1 MKSENKIEPGAL
13 AEELRALLASPQL
26 GVPDYAADPL
36 VARRVGKL
44 LYEAVSAGPPRR
56 DQGDFL

>member
-1 MKSENKIEPGAL
+1 MKSENKIEPSAL

-36 VARRVGKL
+36 AVRRVGKL
-44 LYEAVSAGPPRR
+44 ISEAVSAVPSR
-56 DQGDFL
+56 LY

>member
-1 MKSENKIEPGAL
+1 MNIEPDTL
-13 AEELRALLASPQL
+13 AEELRALMESPQL

-44 LYEAVSAGPPRR
+44 LYEAVSAVPPRR
-56 DQGDFL
+56 NQGDFL

>member
-1 MKSENKIEPGAL
+1 MKTEPDTF
-13 AEELRALLASPQL
+13 AEELRALMESPQL

-44 LYEAVSAGPPRR
+44 LYEAVSAVPPRR
-56 DQGDFL
+56 DHGDFL